1 MTRKLTRGGVT
12 GADGPNDSH
21 GSVALILLRQLQ
33 NPPRG
38 VTPAKAGVQKF
49 LKRLDFRFRGNDNL
63 GLLQFALLLFLPWA
77 ILAVSPAW
85 GAELRIPD
93 LKGRSGQEI
102 RVPLVID
109 QTANLAGVKL
119 VLHYNKELLTF
130 REGVK
135 TESTQSLMHIINDKT
150 PGKLIIVMAGAR
162 GIQGKEMA
170 LLTLTFVIKKGLTG
184 NQTTA
189 IEAPEV
195 QLMGDDLKEIECKV
209 KLGSVVIMP

>member
-1 MTRKLTRGGVT
+1 MTSKLNRGGMT
-12 GADGPNDSH
+12 GADGAGGRLRS
-21 GSVALILLRQLQ
+21 AAFIL
-33 NPPRG
+33 
-38 VTPAKAGVQKF
+38 
-49 LKRLDFRFRGNDNL
+49 
-63 GLLQFALLLFLPWA
+63 LLLFLPPT
-77 ILAVSPAW
+77 ILTVSPAW

-119 VLHYNKELLTF
+119 ILHYNKELLTF

-150 PGKLIIVMAGAR
+150 PGKLIVVMAGAR
-162 GIQGKEMA
+162 GIQGKEMTI
-170 LLTLTFVIKKGLTG
+170 LTLTFAIKKGLTG
-184 NQTTA
+184 NHATA

-195 QLMGDDLKEIECKV
+195 QLMGDDLKEIECRV
-209 KLGSVVIMP
+209 KPGMIVILP

>member
-1 MTRKLTRGGVT
+1 MTGKRNGGKRRD
-12 GADGPNDSH
+12 ADGS
-21 GSVALILLRQLQ
+21 GGRLWSGVFILH
-33 NPPRG
+33 
-38 VTPAKAGVQKF
+38 
-49 LKRLDFRFRGNDNL
+49 
-63 GLLQFALLLFLPWA
+63 LFLLSA
-77 ILAVSPAW
+77 ILMPSSTW

-93 LKGRSGQEI
+93 LTGRSGQEV

-119 VLHYNKELLTF
+119 ILQYNKELLTF

-135 TESTQSLMHIINDKT
+135 SQSTQSLMHIINDKT

-162 GIQGKEMA
+162 GIQGKEMT
-170 LLTLTFVIKKGLTG
+170 LLTLTFAVKKGLTG

-195 QLMGDDLKEIECKV
+195 QLMGDDLKEIECKI
-209 KLGSVVIMP
+209 KSGTIVILP